1 MTTKPRTPIPVDKP
15 LARAYLREFSG
26 WSTAYAPGLSD
37 PSTLRVMENCWI
49 TREGA
54 LAVRPALRSIFPANS
69 WINTNLNARI
79 IGSFET
85 FFLNDGTK
93 ALLFATKESNGQ
105 IVFRCARYVEA
116 SKMYQVISLEQAG
129 FVNLTQAMSFS
140 ISTTYVRYLQIDN
153 KIFALAD
160 STNPADSVRVF
171 HVGAVKT
178 VRLPQELYS
187 HTDWNLQYA
196 PQIIFPASTWI
207 NTANKTTIPTAS
219 GTNAGTAGQPHTGTL
234 VSSTTGDNTYSFG
247 YFYTFEN
254 DFGESPASP
263 MTIVRAKRPWTQWL
277 LNYPASGGG
286 PGANNVNSDPS
297 LAADQFVAVVPA
309 YIWSHNVT
317 RGTTKWNLYMVA
329 WSDQGSVPV
338 EGVLVASREIPPG
351 ATRETHG
358 WLQHTPIAETHDISM
373 PLPTRDERTNYS
385 KPPTASQGTV
395 AGDRIIL
402 VNDRQNA
409 AVIRWSSNQLGEYT
423 NFSSSK
429 GGGFKTLTSGNLL
442 VPACVKLWQ
451 NPQSVDSLVV
461 LCRGTDGYSTSY
473 YMGPAEVTGQT
484 GSTSIMAFEETT
496 ATPGTVSPW
505 GVEVVNQ
512 GLYHPLDEQLMKST
526 AANYNISHKSM
537 SEQIA
542 NKWLELRN
550 KQNIVSAALD
560 NRIYYIV
567 ENPDGAPLEE
577 GCMGNEIWVLDVAET
592 TPTWSRWLIQANSLH
607 KLEVD
612 DKLYMAVVR
621 PDSVFVLDDLA
632 THDEFSQ
639 SGQTNYKAIP
649 WQVETNTQGANRAH
663 DALAHLQR
671 IEVTMG
677 NFLGRFKIGVRGWDG
692 NGKLVEVEKIT
703 ISPHDFDL
711 RERPL
716 PWDVED
722 YLQVRRGMK
731 EWRLYMGSVTD
742 PDGDVEMSYGQVNLV
757 QYAYTPLSVNAGY
770 EFGSVET
777 FEYGRASS
785 FTNPATMYPNGV
797 PLPYVD
803 TMP

>member
-1 MTTKPRTPIPVDKP
+1 MATKPRTPIPVDKP

-26 WSTAYAPGLSD
+26 WSTAYSPGLSD
-37 PSTLRVMENCWI
+37 PSTLRVMENCMI

-54 LAVRPALRSIFPANS
+54 LAVRPALRSIFPAGY

-79 IGSFET
+79 LGSFET

-93 ALLFATKESNGQ
+93 ALLFATKEPNGSV
-105 IVFRCARYVEA
+105 VFRAARYNEA
-116 SKMYQVISLEQAG
+116 TRDYSVIPLEQAG
-129 FVNLTQAMSFS
+129 FTGLTPAMHFS
-140 ISTTYVRYLQIDN
+140 SSTTYVRYLQIDN

-160 STNPADSVRVF
+160 SPNPADSARVF
-171 HVGAVKT
+171 HVGALKT
-178 VRLPQELYS
+178 VRLPQELYT
-187 HTDWNLQYA
+187 HADWNLSYA
-196 PQIIFPASTWI
+196 PTVIFPSSTWI
-207 NTANKTTIPTAS
+207 NAENKAAIPTAS
-219 GTNAGTAGQPHTGTL
+219 GTNAGTTGQPHTGTL
-234 VSSTTGDNTYSFG
+234 VSSSGASNTYSFG

-254 DFGESPASP
+254 DFGESPTSP
-263 MTIVRAKRPWTQWL
+263 MSVVRAKRAWTQWL
-277 LNYPASGGG
+277 MNYPASGGG
-286 PGANNVNSDPS
+286 PGAVNSNSDPTR
-297 LAADQFVAVVPA
+297 AADQFVAVVPA
-309 YIWSHNVT
+309 DVWNHNVT

-358 WLQHTPIAETHDISM
+358 WLQHTPIVETHDISL
-373 PLPTRDERTNYS
+373 PLPTREERTNYS
-385 KPPTASQGTV
+385 KPPTASQGVV

-461 LCRGTDGYSTSY
+461 LCRGVDGYSTSY

-550 KQNIVSAALD
+550 KQNIVSASLD
-560 NRIYYIV
+560 NRVYYIV
-567 ENPDGAPLEE
+567 ENPDGEPLES
-577 GCMGNEIWVLDVAET
+577 GCMGNEIWVLDVAES

-621 PDSVFVLDDLA
+621 PDSIFVLDDLA

-639 SGQTNYKAIP
+639 SGQTNYKAIS

-677 NFLGRFKIGVRGWDG
+677 NFLGRFKIGVRGWDV

-703 ISPHDFDL
+703 ISPYDFDL

-716 PWDVED
+716 PWDVND
-722 YLQVRRGMK
+722 YLQVKRDLK
-731 EWRLYMGSVTD
+731 EWRLYMGSVTE
-742 PDGDVEMSYGQVNLV
+742 PDGDVAMSYGQVNLV

-797 PLPYVD
+797 PLSYVD

>member
-1 MTTKPRTPIPVDKP
+1 MATKPRTPIPVDKP

-105 IVFRCARYVEA
+105 VVFRCARYVEA
-116 SKMYQVISLEQAG
+116 NKRYQVISLEQAG
-129 FVNLTQAMSFS
+129 FVNLTQAMYFS
-140 ISTTYVRYLQIDN
+140 SATTYVRYLQIDN

-187 HTDWNLQYA
+187 HADWNLQYA

-207 NTANKTTIPTAS
+207 NTANKTTVPAAS

-309 YIWSHNVT
+309 DIWNHNVT

-351 ATRETHG
+351 ATRATHG

-385 KPPTASQGTV
+385 SPPTASQGTV

-621 PDSVFVLDDLA
+621 PDSIFVLDDLA

-671 IEVTMG
+671 IAVTMG
-677 NFLGRFKIGVRGWDG
+677 NFLGRFKIGVRGWDV

-716 PWDVED
+716 PWDVEE
-722 YLQVRRGMK
+722 YLQVKRDMK
-731 EWRLYMGSVTD
+731 EWRLYMGSVTE
-742 PDGDVEMSYGQVNLV
+742 PDGDVAMSYGQVNLV